1 MSALK
6 THVSTLAPDFPE
18 QDIDFT
24 ATLKDSTRDD
34 APGQVPADHGLQA
47 GVEPARSHPFELAE
61 YLSALRKCK
70 NSSVRAMMRVW
81 LENGGPL
88 TTPVSQEIDQ
98 WDTFLGK
105 SRELRR
111 HFQNTCN
118 RSKARV
124 GAGFH
129 EEDLEGGDEDDT
141 DETVEKLSVGNSI
154 SRICVHFISKM

>member
-18 QDIDFT
+18 EDIDIT
-24 ATLKDSTRDD
+24 ATLKDSALDD

-47 GVEPARSHPFELAE
+47 GVEPVRSHPVELTQ

-81 LENGGPL
+81 RENGGPL
-88 TTPVSQEIDQ
+88 KTPVTEEIDV

-105 SRELRR
+105 S
-111 HFQNTCN
+111 
-118 RSKARV
+118 
-124 GAGFH
+124 
-129 EEDLEGGDEDDT
+129 
-141 DETVEKLSVGNSI
+141 I
-154 SRICVHFISKM
+154 

>member
-1 MSALK
+1 MLRAGAAPWRARRRDGGQARVRLPPRSWRCHLVVMSNTGAAAGVTVGRAAGGTGGDADPWSCNEPL
-6 THVSTLAPDFPE
+6 DG
-18 QDIDFT
+18 FT

-47 GVEPARSHPFELAE
+47 GVEPARSHPVELAE

-105 SRELRR
+105 
-111 HFQNTCN
+111 
-118 RSKARV
+118 
-124 GAGFH
+124 
-129 EEDLEGGDEDDT
+129 
-141 DETVEKLSVGNSI
+141 
-154 SRICVHFISKM
+154 

>member
-1 MSALK
+1 
-6 THVSTLAPDFPE
+6 
-18 QDIDFT
+18 
-24 ATLKDSTRDD
+24 
-34 APGQVPADHGLQA
+34 
-47 GVEPARSHPFELAE
+47 
-61 YLSALRKCK
+61 
-70 NSSVRAMMRVW
+70 MRVW

-141 DETVEKLSVGNSI
+141 DETVE
-154 SRICVHFISKM
+154 